1 MTAVE
6 THMIEFPINGHAAPG
21 YLAQPA
27 GGQEHPG
34 VVVIQ
39 EWWGLVPH
47 IKDVAGRLAHEG
59 FVALAPDLYHGQA
72 ADEPDEAR
80 KLAMALDAQRAVQE
94 IAAAA
99 RHLRKMENVAPQKV
113 GVVGWCMG
121 GGLSLSTAAHHADLI
136 GAAVAFYGRPLTAS
150 DAARL
155 KVPVLGLYAEHDH
168 GIPVEAVRAFEAQTG
183 TAACAA
189 RSAHLSWHITC
200 FLQRHAA
207 AHLRGRGG
215 TGRLAEDA
223 GVVQTV
229 SGRRLNAASAY
240 SCPVSRR

>member
-1 MTAVE
+1 MTDIE
-6 THMIEFPINGHAAPG
+6 TRMIEIPINAHSAPG

-27 GGQEHPG
+27 DAQVHAG

-47 IKDVAGRLAHEG
+47 IKEVVERLAREG

-80 KLAMALDAQRAVQE
+80 KLAMALDATRAVQE

-99 RHLRKMENVAPQKV
+99 RYLKKLPNVAPQKV

-136 GAAVAFYGRPLTAS
+136 GAAIAFYGRPLTAG
-150 DAARL
+150 DTAKL
-155 KVPVLGLYAEHDH
+155 QVPVLGLYAEHDH
-168 GIPVEAVRAFEAQTG
+168 GIPAEAVQAFAAEMQKHQVLHEVHVYPG
-183 TAACAA
+183 TSHAFFNDT
-189 RSAHLSWHITC
+189 RPQIY
-200 FLQRHAA
+200 AA
-207 AHLRGRGG
+207 AAAQDAWQKTLAWFRKYL
-215 TGRLAEDA
+215 TGD
-223 GVVQTV
+223 
-229 SGRRLNAASAY
+229 
-240 SCPVSRR
+240 

>member
-1 MTAVE
+1 MNRADTQ
-6 THMIEFPINGHAAPG
+6 MIEFPINTHAAPG

-27 GGQEHPG
+27 DGQPHPG

-47 IKDVAGRLAHEG
+47 IKDVAERFAREG

-72 ADEPDEAR
+72 AEEPDEAR

-99 RHLRKMENVAPQKV
+99 RYLKKMPNVAPSKV

-136 GAAVAFYGRPLTAS
+136 GAAVAFYGRPLTAG
-150 DAARL
+150 DTAKL
-155 KVPVLGLYAEHDH
+155 EVPVLGLYAEHDH
-168 GIPVEAVRAFEAQTG
+168 GIPVEAVHAFAAEMDKQQVPHEVHIYPGASHAFFNDTRPQIYHAEAAQ
-183 TAACAA
+183 
-189 RSAHLSWHITC
+189 
-200 FLQRHAA
+200 
-207 AHLRGRGG
+207 
-215 TGRLAEDA
+215 DA
-223 GVVQTV
+223 WQKTLVWFRKYLV
-229 SGRRLNAASAY
+229 AD
-240 SCPVSRR
+240 